1 MKDIHKRYLDRT
13 TRRIFDR
20 SMEIY
25 GQTLW
30 RLSITDICP
39 RRFLI
44 TAFQ

>member
-1 MKDIHKRYLDRT
+1 MKGIHKRYLDRT

-30 RLSITDICP
+30 
-39 RRFLI
+39 
-44 TAFQ
+44 